1 MEAGG
6 GGEDDTDIA
15 QLWEELPELANARE
29 ATAAFTFDPTAQYV
43 APAPLGTNMPGH
55 VHNVMQQPGLL
66 PLPVPSG
73 MPGFAT
79 MLPNYGAMQSNMMP
93 PMPPPGAAR

>member
-1 MEAGG
+1 MEAGCG
-6 GGEDDTDIA
+6 DEDDTDIA

-55 VHNVMQQPGLL
+55 VHNVMQSP
-66 PLPVPSG
+66 
-73 MPGFAT
+73 T
-79 MLPNYGAMQSNMMP
+79 
-93 PMPPPGAAR
+93 

>member
-6 GGEDDTDIA
+6 DDEDDTDIA

-29 ATAAFTFDPTAQYV
+29 ATSAFTFDPNAQHV
-43 APAPLGTNMPGH
+43 AQAPLGTTSGH
-55 VHNVMQQPGLL
+55 VHNVMQQPGLP

-79 MLPNYGAMQSNMMP
+79 MLPNYGS
-93 PMPPPGAAR
+93 R